1 MSGLMGRFLCLATVI
16 TDGLRRFVP
25 VLLLMIKHN
34 QKLTANTFHKNYH
47 IQCDSHNKNRS
58 RHRSLFNLHKEPWGL
73 LTVTAAPMFLSKL
86 YQKNRLK
93 TPEVWLNLG
102 LKNSRVCT
110 HTHTHIMLALTPYVF
125 SFFSQSIPIN
135 TTQVLEGVWRV
146 LLSTSYMPSLEGTPQ
161 TQLASNLIVISN
173 TYLYSFV
180 L

>member
-86 YQKNRLK
+86 YQENRLK

-102 LKNSRVCT
+102 LKNTLGC
-110 HTHTHIMLALTPYVF
+110 THTHIMLALTPYAF
-125 SFFSQSIPIN
+125 SFFSQSVPIN
-135 TTQVLEGVWRV
+135 TTQELEGVWRI
-146 LLSTSYMPSLEGTPQ
+146 LLSISYMPSLEGTSQ

-173 TYLYSFV
+173 TYLYFV

>member
-25 VLLLMIKHN
+25 VLLLMNKHN

-58 RHRSLFNLHKEPWGL
+58 KHRSLFNLHKEPWGL

-86 YQKNRLK
+86 YQENRLK

-102 LKNSRVCT
+102 LKNTLGCT
-110 HTHTHIMLALTPYVF
+110 HTHISCLPSHLMYSLFLAKAFPLIPPRNQKGFGGFYCPYL
-125 SFFSQSIPIN
+125 IC
-135 TTQVLEGVWRV
+135 QVLKGLPRHNW
-146 LLSTSYMPSLEGTPQ
+146 LLISL
-161 TQLASNLIVISN
+161 
-173 TYLYSFV
+173 
-180 L
+180 